1 MSEPSSPWVRARGQV
16 MFLIG
21 LIVASAIILKIE
33 SAEFVPVA
41 ETAPLPA
48 ILQSTPAEAEAA
60 WARIAAD
67 ESSNV
72 ALADLGLR
80 IKSALAA
87 HKLSLI
93 NGRELHRRV
102 SNAITIGSG
111 RQIEDSAA
119 AAPYLSALELVAWSY
134 PSLRNQATTELLR
147 WSAIPAD
154 HLMHTALLQ
163 SGSSQ

>member
-21 LIVASAIILKIE
+21 LILASAIILKIE

-48 ILQSTPAEAEAA
+48 IMQSTPAEAEAT

-67 ESSNV
+67 ESSTV
-72 ALADLGLR
+72 ALADLGVR
-80 IKSALAA
+80 IKATLAA

-102 SNAITIGSG
+102 STAITIGSG
-111 RQIEDSAA
+111 RPVEDAD

-147 WSAIPAD
+147 WSALPAD
-154 HLMHTALLQ
+154 SLMRTALLQ

>member
-67 ESSNV
+67 ESSTV

-80 IKSALAA
+80 IKAALAA

-102 SNAITIGSG
+102 SHAITIGSG
-111 RQIEDSAA
+111 RPVEDPGAVAS
-119 AAPYLSALELVAWSY
+119 YLSALELVAWGY

-147 WSAIPAD
+147 WSALPAD
-154 HLMHTALLQ
+154 QLMRTALLQ